1 MQNVRIRPMIDSD
14 VECKGYVHLKSCL
27 ETYEG
32 LMDPEV
38 VAGWT
43 LEVYQAIA
51 RRFVANTIVA
61 ELDSKI
67 VGFGCWD
74 PAGGISAL
82 YVLQVAQGYGIGRM
96 LMDALLEQLAGC
108 GQVRLQVL
116 ESNDKAI
123 GFYEH
128 LGFRLTGESEITK
141 YSSQHPALWMARTV

>member
-14 VECKGYVHLKSCL
+14 VERKGYVHLKSCL

-74 PAGGISAL
+74 PAGGDFCTVCVTGGAG
-82 YVLQVAQGYGIGRM
+82 VRHRANAHGCPAGAVGRM
-96 LMDALLEQLAGC
+96 RAGKAPGFGEQRQSYRIL
-108 GQVRLQVL
+108 
-116 ESNDKAI
+116 
-123 GFYEH
+123 
-128 LGFRLTGESEITK
+128 
-141 YSSQHPALWMARTV
+141 